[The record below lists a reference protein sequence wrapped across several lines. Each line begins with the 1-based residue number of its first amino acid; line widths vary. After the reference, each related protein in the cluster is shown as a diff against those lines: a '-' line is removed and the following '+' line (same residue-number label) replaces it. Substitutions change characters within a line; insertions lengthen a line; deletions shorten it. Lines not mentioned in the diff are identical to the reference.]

1 MSGGEANR
9 QDEARSESRTETD
22 GAPGS
27 RSSFIADGVTM
38 DGKISGRGDLVIGG
52 TVTGEIRQAA
62 NQVTIEKGGRV
73 EADIQGESI
82 IVEGSF
88 KGKLTAKGLVIVKET
103 ARLEGELK
111 AARIQMEDGAKLK
124 GSVELTQ

>member
-9 QDEARSESRTETD
+9 QDDARSESRTETHS
-22 GAPGS
+22 APGS

-38 DGKISGRGDLVIGG
+38 DGKISGQGVLVIGG
-52 TVTGEIRQAA
+52 TVTGEIHLAG

-103 ARLEGELK
+103 ARFEGELK
-111 AARIQMEDGAKLK
+111 AARLQMEDGAKLK

>member
-1 MSGGEANR
+1 MRGDEANS
-9 QDEARSESRTETD
+9 QDEARSDSQTETH
-22 GAPGS
+22 GASGS
-27 RSSFIADGVTM
+27 KSSFIADGVTVG
-38 DGKISGRGDLVIGG
+38 GKISGQGDLVIGG
-52 TVTGEIRQAA
+52 TVTGEIRLAG

-103 ARLEGELK
+103 ALLEGELK
-111 AARIQMEDGAKLK
+111 ATRLQMEDGAKLK

>member
-1 MSGGEANR
+1 
-9 QDEARSESRTETD
+9 
-22 GAPGS
+22 
-27 RSSFIADGVTM
+27 M
-38 DGKISGRGDLVIGG
+38 DGKISGQGDLVIGG
-52 TVTGEIRQAA
+52 TVTGEIHLAG
-62 NQVTIEKGGRV
+62 NQVTIEKDGRV

-103 ARLEGELK
+103 ARFEGELK
-111 AARIQMEDGAKLK
+111 AARLQMEDGAKLK

>member
-1 MSGGEANR
+1 MSAGEANR
-9 QDEARSESRTETD
+9 QDEARSESRTETHS
-22 GAPGS
+22 APGS

-38 DGKISGRGDLVIGG
+38 DGKISGQGDLVIGG
-52 TVTGEIRQAA
+52 TVTGEIHLAG
-62 NQVTIEKGGRV
+62 NQVTIEKDGRV

-103 ARLEGELK
+103 ARFEGELK
-111 AARIQMEDGAKLK
+111 AARLQMEDGAKLK

>member
-1 MSGGEANR
+1 MSAGEANR
-9 QDEARSESRTETD
+9 QDEARSESRMETH

-27 RSSFIADGVTM
+27 RSSFIADGVTVA
-38 DGKISGRGDLVIGG
+38 GKISGQGDLVIRG
-52 TVTGEIRQAA
+52 TVTGEIRLAGHQM
-62 NQVTIEKGGRV
+62 TIEKGGRV
-73 EADIQGESI
+73 EADIQGEAI

-103 ARLEGELK
+103 AQLEGELK
-111 AARIQMEDGAKLK
+111 AARLQMEDGAKLK